1 LYGRSIRP
9 HEHPHPDRQTQC
21 PAGRGDHRRGR
32 QARSPPGHLTI
43 RQIAEEAGVPL
54 ALVGYYFGPKH
65 ELFHAIFEHW
75 SHTIQER
82 LTRLAEV
89 NNDPDDACTLPRI
102 IEAFTTPVLALRA
115 SAEGEY
121 YALLVARELY
131 HATEEADR
139 VLRGYFDPLAAAY
152 IDALHVA
159 LPHATRAQVAWGYQF
174 ALGALLHHL
183 NDSRIERLSRG
194 ENKRADP
201 AVAPMLVNFI
211 VGGLRAALPKPKTPA
226 HTTENPHPETEDM
239 MKRRTLLSALA
250 AASASAALP
259 SRAQQSHPKIVF
271 GYTAVTDFASVFVAA
286 EEGYF
291 KKRGLD
297 VEPKF
302 IPLNSTIPA
311 ALQSDSLQIGG
322 PTPSVFLQAVDG
334 GLDLVLVAGGGLT
347 SKKITGF
354 GLVARAGSGIKT
366 AQDCVG
372 KKIGVPG
379 LGAFL
384 HVTFRAWLK
393 DSGVDYRK
401 VNFVE
406 ASFPQ
411 HADLL
416 RGGSVDA
423 VVSADPFMSRITESG
438 AGYVASYYS
447 TFLPE
452 NNQTIV
458 CMRPSANGWQKNPA
472 TARAFRE
479 ALVESGGFM
488 QQAKNDAKVR
498 DGHRQVHQAAARGA
512 GQGAGL
518 AARPGR
524 HRQAAD
530 GYWTRLMKEQD
541 MLKTNIDVA
550 NLIASDFLTRPDHR
564 ARRAFK

>member
-1 LYGRSIRP
+1 
-9 HEHPHPDRQTQC
+9 
-21 PAGRGDHRRGR
+21 
-32 QARSPPGHLTI
+32 
-43 RQIAEEAGVPL
+43 
-54 ALVGYYFGPKH
+54 
-65 ELFHAIFEHW
+65 
-75 SHTIQER
+75 
-82 LTRLAEV
+82 
-89 NNDPDDACTLPRI
+89 
-102 IEAFTTPVLALRA
+102 
-115 SAEGEY
+115 
-121 YALLVARELY
+121 
-131 HATEEADR
+131 
-139 VLRGYFDPLAAAY
+139 
-152 IDALHVA
+152 
-159 LPHATRAQVAWGYQF
+159 
-174 ALGALLHHL
+174 
-183 NDSRIERLSRG
+183 
-194 ENKRADP
+194 
-201 AVAPMLVNFI
+201 
-211 VGGLRAALPKPKTPA
+211 
-226 HTTENPHPETEDM
+226 M

-250 AASASAALP
+250 AASAIASLP
-259 SRAQQSHPKIVF
+259 SRAQQAHPKIVF

-291 KKRGLD
+291 KKRSLD
-297 VEPKF
+297 VELKF

-347 SKKITGF
+347 SKTITGF
-354 GLVARAGSGIKT
+354 GLVARAGSGIKSP
-366 AQDCVG
+366 QDCVG

-401 VNFVE
+401 VNFIE
-406 ASFPQ
+406 AAFPQ

-458 CMRPSANGWQKNPA
+458 HAAKREWVAKNSA

-479 ALVESGGFM
+479 ALVESAAFM

-498 DGHRQVHQAAARGA
+498 AAIGKYIKLPAEVLAKVQVSP
-512 GQGAGL
+512 
-518 AARPGR
+518 PGPVVTDK
-524 HRQAAD
+524 QL
-530 GYWTRLMKEQD
+530 GYWTGLMKEQD

-550 NLIASDFLTRPDHR
+550 KLIA
-564 ARRAFK
+564 K

>member
-1 LYGRSIRP
+1 
-9 HEHPHPDRQTQC
+9 
-21 PAGRGDHRRGR
+21 
-32 QARSPPGHLTI
+32 
-43 RQIAEEAGVPL
+43 
-54 ALVGYYFGPKH
+54 
-65 ELFHAIFEHW
+65 
-75 SHTIQER
+75 
-82 LTRLAEV
+82 
-89 NNDPDDACTLPRI
+89 
-102 IEAFTTPVLALRA
+102 
-115 SAEGEY
+115 
-121 YALLVARELY
+121 
-131 HATEEADR
+131 
-139 VLRGYFDPLAAAY
+139 
-152 IDALHVA
+152 
-159 LPHATRAQVAWGYQF
+159 
-174 ALGALLHHL
+174 
-183 NDSRIERLSRG
+183 
-194 ENKRADP
+194 
-201 AVAPMLVNFI
+201 
-211 VGGLRAALPKPKTPA
+211 
-226 HTTENPHPETEDM
+226 M

-250 AASASAALP
+250 AASATASLP
-259 SRAQQSHPKIVF
+259 SRAQQAHPKIVF

-291 KKRGLD
+291 KKRNLD
-297 VEPKF
+297 VELKF

-347 SKKITGF
+347 SKTITGF
-354 GLVARAGSGIKT
+354 GLVARAGSGIKS

-401 VNFVE
+401 VNFIE
-406 ASFPQ
+406 AAFPQ

-458 CMRPSANGWQKNPA
+458 HAAKREWVAKNPA

-479 ALVESGGFM
+479 ALVEAGAFI
-488 QQAKNDAKVR
+488 QLPKNDAKVR
-498 DGHRQVHQAAARGA
+498 TAIGKYIKLPPEVLAKVQVSP
-512 GQGAGL
+512 
-518 AARPGR
+518 PGPVVTDK
-524 HRQAAD
+524 QL
-530 GYWTRLMKEQD
+530 GYWTGLMKEQD

-550 NLIASDFLTRPDHR
+550 KLIA
-564 ARRAFK
+564 K